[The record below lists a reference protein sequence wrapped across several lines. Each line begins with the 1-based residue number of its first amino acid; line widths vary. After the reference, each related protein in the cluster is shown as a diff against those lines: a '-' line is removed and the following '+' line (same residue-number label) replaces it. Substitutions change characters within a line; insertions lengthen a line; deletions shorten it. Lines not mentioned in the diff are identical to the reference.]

1 MNKEENRL
9 KRFYLA
15 AETFVG
21 CYIPASV
28 LFFTMCFIMS
38 EVIGRFAFSHSIKAQ
53 VEIVGLTVVLVC
65 FLSLSIVQRNN
76 QQIQVSILQDKLS
89 GQASSILRGLTLIFS
104 LMVVMF
110 LCYATG
116 KFALVAYAKDYA
128 TMQLRLVHWPIV
140 VLMFFGLLSLSIRL
154 AIQIKENFGRQKDI
168 SG

>member
-1 MNKEENRL
+1 MNKGENRL
-9 KRFYLA
+9 KRFYSA
-15 AETFVG
+15 AETILG
-21 CYIPASV
+21 SYTPAVV

-53 VEIVGLTVVLVC
+53 VEIVGLTVVLIC

-76 QQIQVSILQDKLS
+76 QQIRVSILQDKLS
-89 GQASSILRGLTLIFS
+89 GQAGSILRGLTLIFS

-116 KFALVAYAKDYA
+116 KFTLIAYAKDYA
-128 TMQLRLVHWPIV
+128 TMQLRLVHWPV
-140 VLMFFGLLSLSIRL
+140 VMFMFIGLLCLSVRL
-154 AIQIKENFGRQKDI
+154 AIQITENFGKQKDI